1 MSDIKKTKEEM
12 SEEYKAQLAAR
23 EALKAKEQQDKI
35 TKQMRQKQAANKAKR
50 EMEAK
55 RKELQTE
62 LAGKKIAECNA
73 KIAKAEKVLESEKT
87 YDLIAKIAL
96 GACAFM
102 LILSFVIF
110 LIGLGVDALLVPM
123 IAAFLIICISI
134 FFQAKPNFAKKEIRD
149 NKKRIKKIRQE
160 LYAVKNRH

>member
-1 MSDIKKTKEEM
+1 MSDTKKTKEEM

-73 KIAKAEKVLESEKT
+73 KIAKAEKVLESEKA
-87 YDLIAKIAL
+87 YDLIAKIAVV
-96 GACAFM
+96 AFAFM
-102 LILSFVIF
+102 LAISAAVFF
-110 LIGLGVDALLVPM
+110 MGLGADAVLVPM
-123 IAAFLIICISI
+123 IIAFVIVCISI
-134 FFQAKPNFAKKEIRD
+134 FFQAKPGFAKKTIHD

>member
-1 MSDIKKTKEEM
+1 MSDTKKTKEEM
-12 SEEYKAQLAAR
+12 SEEYKAQLAAK

-96 GACAFM
+96 GAFVFM
-102 LILSFVIF
+102 LAISIAVLMGS
-110 LIGLGVDALLVPM
+110 GVDAMLLAMLV
-123 IAAFLIICISI
+123 ALLILCTSI
-134 FFQAKPNFAKKEIRD
+134 FFQVKPFFAQKTIRE
-149 NKKRIKKIRQE
+149 NSARIKRIRQE